1 MSELL
6 SFYDSIPISLL
17 TPVFFGLLFIFILLG
32 VPLTFVLGGL
42 SVIFIYLEF
51 LADPKSD
58 GLYLLASKAW
68 DLMETSSLIAIP
80 LYVFMAMVLERSG
93 VAHDLYRMMH
103 LWWGGLRGGLA
114 IGTVLICTIFA
125 AMSGISGAAVVT
137 MGTIAL
143 PQMLSRG
150 YDARLALG
158 AINSGGGWGILIPP
172 SILMVLYALI
182 TEVSIGKLFA
192 AGVGPG
198 LLLFTLVSL
207 YIGVR
212 CYFQPHL
219 GEALPPEER
228 GTWSEKFV
236 ALRSV
241 LLPIMIIVMVLG
253 AIFSGIATVTEAAA
267 VGVLGAIIAS
277 AVNRRLNFE
286 LIRVAA
292 LRTFRL
298 TTLITW
304 IVLAAHAYS
313 TAYTAMGAESFI
325 TGLVTEIPGGKW
337 GALLFMMVVLFFL
350 GMVLD
355 QVGIMLITLPVFLP
369 LVDAHGF
376 DQIWFGILFVVM
388 MEISYMTPPFGFN
401 LFYLRSVTQSDPSM
415 SHLTMKDIYW
425 SVGPYT
431 VVELLGL
438 FLIVLF
444 PAIALWLPNI
454 IFPAQ

>member
-1 MSELL
+1 MLDMVAAYAALAIEWKTFL
-6 SFYDSIPISLL
+6 
-17 TPVFFGLLFIFILLG
+17 FFGLLFLFILLG

-42 SVIFIYLEF
+42 SVIFIFVEF
-51 LADPKSD
+51 QANPASD
-58 GLYLLASKAW
+58 GLYLVASKIW
-68 DLMETSSLIAIP
+68 DLMETSALIAIP

-93 VAHDLYRMMH
+93 VAHALYRMMH

-182 TEVSIGKLFA
+182 TEVSVGKLFA

-198 LLLFTLVSL
+198 LLLFVLVSV
-207 YIGVR
+207 YIGIR
-212 CYFQPHL
+212 CWVQPQL
-219 GEALPPEER
+219 GPSLPADER
-228 GTWSEKFV
+228 GSWSEKFA

-253 AIFSGIATVTEAAA
+253 AIFTGLATVTEAAA
-267 VGVLGAIIAS
+267 VGVLGALVAS
-277 AVNRRLNFE
+277 AVNRKLDVQLVRE
-286 LIRVAA
+286 ASI
-292 LRTFRL
+292 RTFRL
-298 TTLITW
+298 TTLIAW
-304 IVLAAHAYS
+304 IVFAAHAYS
-313 TAYTAMGAESFI
+313 TAYTAMGAEGFI
-325 TGLVTEIPGGKW
+325 TGLTEQIPGGAW
-337 GALLFMMVVLFFL
+337 GALLFMMAVLFFL

-355 QVGIMLITLPVFLP
+355 PVGIMLITLPVFLP
-369 LVDAHGF
+369 LVNAHGF
-376 DQIWFGILFVVM
+376 DPVWFGILFVVM

-401 LFYLRSVTQSDPSM
+401 LFYLRSVTQADPSM
-415 SHLTMKDIYW
+415 RHLTMKDIYW

-431 VVELLGL
+431 VVELFGL

-444 PAIALWLPNI
+444 PSIALWLPDLL
-454 IFPAQ
+454 FSGK